1 MRIAERSIR
10 WRQAAAFTM
19 TEVVV
24 SLLVLGIML
33 VSLYA
38 AFSSGF
44 AVVKLARENSR
55 ATQIIVQRLED
66 LRLYWWNDYTNS
78 TVFKTNF
85 TDFYNPSGTNSGTA
99 GTTYQGVIS
108 LATPSG
114 VPAAYVNRMRSV
126 TVSLY
131 WTNYSQ
137 KPLSNIVVHQR
148 QMQTYVAKYGMQ
160 SYTVK

>member
-44 AVVKLARENSR
+44 AFVKLARENSR
-55 ATQIIVQRLED
+55 ATQILVQRMED
-66 LRLYWWNDYTNS
+66 VRLYKWSQLNSNGFFTGTFTTRYDPLTANTNNAGATYYEVVSMTNVASTLPADYA
-78 TVFKTNF
+78 K
-85 TDFYNPSGTNSGTA
+85 Y
-99 GTTYQGVIS
+99 
-108 LATPSG
+108 
-114 VPAAYVNRMRSV
+114 MRAV
-126 TVSLY
+126 TITLY

-137 KPLSNIVVHQR
+137 TPNTNIIVR
-148 QMQTYVAKYGMQ
+148 SRSIQTYVARYWL
-160 SYTVK
+160 